1 MSVDSQLM
9 GTTNV
14 LKEFAGLGVGQK
26 QTEHNTVYYRY
37 SKLCTPETGAI
48 CSSFDGKTEV
58 PPV

>member
-1 MSVDSQLM
+1 MSMDSQLL

-14 LKEFAGLGVGQK
+14 LKEFAGLGVGQ
-26 QTEHNTVYYRY
+26 TEHNAVYYCY